1 MRSRAALLHAGVMAF
16 GLCRFSA
23 LLVLIACAA
32 PVAAQTI
39 ALETYRRGDAVTV
52 YAEVELAVDAKLAW
66 DVLSDYDHLSHFIP
80 DMSVSRVLSRT
91 GDTALVE
98 QKGEFGFLFF
108 HQPVELRLEIV
119 ETPRKTIVARA
130 VGGSF
135 REMSGRYDLEDLGGR
150 VKIAYTGRFVPDFAL
165 PPFLGVVAI
174 RHTAATQLSAMV
186 DEILRRDARAKAER
200 R

>member
-1 MRSRAALLHAGVMAF
+1 MAAGSLRLPALLI
-16 GLCRFSA
+16 
-23 LLVLIACAA
+23 LVASCGAA
-32 PVAAQTI
+32 AAQTL

-52 YAEVELAVDAKLAW
+52 YAEVDLDVDAKIAW
-66 DVLSDYDHLSHFIP
+66 EVLSDYDHLAQFIP

-98 QKGEFGFLFF
+98 QKGEFGVLFF
-108 HQPVELRLEIV
+108 RQPIELKLEIV

-135 REMSGRYDLEDLGGR
+135 REMSGRYDLEEAGGR
-150 VKIAYTGRFVPDFAL
+150 VRINYAGRFVPSFAL
-165 PPFLGVVAI
+165 PPFLGVVAV
-174 RHTAATQLSAMV
+174 RHTAATQLAAMV
-186 DEILRRDARAKAER
+186 DEIVRRDALAREGR